1 MSDRLSKIHA
11 PKGANTAKTRAGRGV
26 GSGLGKTA
34 GRGQKG
40 QKARST
46 GGMGRLRFQGG
57 QTPMQRRLPKRG
69 FRNPFAEKVAEINVG
84 ELEAFDAGATID
96 ESVLREFGI
105 LRGRADKVKILGDGD
120 LTKKLV
126 IRAHAFSKGAAEKIT
141 KVGGQAVVVEPVA
154 PKAVEPKAEAKAP
167 AKKSAATKKPAK
179 A

>member
-11 PKGANTAKTRAGRGV
+11 PPGANTNKTRAGRGV

-46 GGMGRLRFQGG
+46 GGMGKLRFQGG

-69 FRNPFAEKVAEINVG
+69 FRNPFPIRVAEINVG
-84 ELEAFDAGATID
+84 ELEAFDTGATID
-96 ESVLREFGI
+96 ENILRESGI
-105 LRGRADKVKILGDGD
+105 LKGRADKVKILGDGD

-126 IRAHAFSKGAAEKIT
+126 IRAHAFSKSAAEKIT
-141 KVGGQAVVVEPVA
+141 KVGGQAVVLAPVEVKPVEE
-154 PKAVEPKAEAKAP
+154 KP
-167 AKKSAATKKPAK
+167 AGKKTAKKPAK

>member
-1 MSDRLSKIHA
+1 MPDTLSKLA
-11 PKGANTAKTRAGRGV
+11 KPAGATRPKTRPGRGV

-69 FRNPFAEKVAEINVG
+69 FRNPFADIVAEINVG

-96 ESVLREFGI
+96 ENVLREFGI

-126 IRAHAFSKGAAEKIT
+126 IRAHAFSKGATDKIT
-141 KVGGQAVVVEPVA
+141 KAGGQAIVLAPPEPKPVQ
-154 PKAVEPKAEAKAP
+154 PKAEAKPA
-167 AKKSAATKKPAK
+167 AKKSAKKPAK